1 MMNFHKDLGKKAF
14 NFTELAFYLILL
26 TLLLLHFEQPPT
38 EEEWLR
44 FSLSIRKKAVLISSV
59 LIAFIV
65 TVLWK
70 DLGDFPKYEYKFYL
84 VKSFTYV
91 L

>member
-26 TLLLLHFEQPPT
+26 TLLLLHFEQPPI

-44 FSLSIRKKAVLISSV
+44 FSLSIRKK
-59 LIAFIV
+59 
-65 TVLWK
+65 
-70 DLGDFPKYEYKFYL
+70 G
-84 VKSFTYV
+84 SFDQ
-91 L
+91 